1 MKRLIGSTAVAAVFV
16 LFGIASS
23 ANASSVSIATQLFSG
38 QAPILL
44 PILADSSKP
53 TYTPIINGSV
63 PDVNLSPYAFNSSP
77 ADQNAPY
84 SVLSPGGDPAPSS
97 ATYGVS
103 GAGSFTILWGSPDSY
118 NTASFYTSTDGTT
131 GFVGSFAGSDLACY
145 IANTCRGTL
154 WDEVTFSLSGI
165 GSVVL
170 GDDGTAA
177 FEYGLAPIN
186 QAGTTPL
193 PAAVWL
199 FGSVVI
205 AGAAGTSRM
214 RRRRK
219 VAA

>member
-1 MKRLIGSTAVAAVFV
+1 MKRLMGSTAVAAVFV

-44 PILADSSKP
+44 PILADSSTP

-63 PDVNLSPYAFNSSP
+63 SDVNLSPYAFNSSP

-118 NTASFYTSTDGTT
+118 NTADFYASTDGS
-131 GFVGSFAGSDLACY
+131 GPAIGSFAGSDLACY
-145 IANTCRGTL
+145 GTTCHQTL
-154 WDEVTFSLSGI
+154 WDLVTFSLSGI

-170 GDDGTAA
+170 RDDGTAA
-177 FEYGLAPIN
+177 FEYALAPVSRSS
-186 QAGTTPL
+186 TTPL